1 VEEVFIRQIRE
12 ALMLVVIVSIPPLGV
27 ALFVGLIIN
36 LLQSVTQ
43 IQEQTLSYVPKI
55 IAVFLVLLGCLPW
68 MMLQLVHFFQRIIE
82 MIPALE

>member
-1 VEEVFIRQIRE
+1 MEELFVRQVRE
-12 ALMLVVIVSIPPLGV
+12 ALMLVVIVSMPPLGV
-27 ALFVGLIIN
+27 ALLVGLIIN

-68 MMLQLVHFFQRIIE
+68 MILQLVRFVQRMFA
-82 MIPALE
+82 MIPALG

>member
-1 VEEVFIRQIRE
+1 MEEVFIRQIRE